1 MTQRPAPEFS
11 RVVPVKSLA
20 DGETVIDI
28 EADADE
34 RAALAR
40 RFGLLALDSLT
51 AKVGLTPVDAGLVR
65 VHGALAAKVTQA
77 CVVTL
82 KSVTTRVEGSFE
94 RLYGADTPEEEAGLI
109 TDTDTEES
117 PPEPFTDGA
126 VDVGEAVA
134 EQLALELDPFPRAPG
149 AAFDGF
155 SSGSKSAGGD
165 DTGDGGSFA
174 VLARLKEKP
183 K

>member
-1 MTQRPAPEFS
+1 MTQHPAPEFS
-11 RVVPVKSLA
+11 RTVPVKSLD

-51 AKVGLTPVDAGLVR
+51 AKVGLTPADGGLVR
-65 VHGALAAKVTQA
+65 VHGALAAEVTQA

-82 KSVTTRVEGSFE
+82 EPVTARVEASFE
-94 RLYGADTPEEEAGLI
+94 RLYGAGAPEEAAGLI
-109 TDTDTEES
+109 TEADTEE

-134 EQLALELDPFPRAPG
+134 EQLALELDPFPRALE

-155 SSGSKSAGGD
+155 SNGSRSVGD
-165 DTGDGGSFA
+165 DGTGDAGPFA

>member
-11 RVVPVKSLA
+11 RAIPVESLE

-40 RFGLLALDSLT
+40 RFGLLAVDSLT
-51 AKVGLTPVDAGLVR
+51 AKVGLTPVDVGRVR
-65 VHGALAAKVTQA
+65 VHGALAAEVTQA

-82 KSVTTRVEGSFE
+82 EPVTTRVEASFE
-94 RLYGADTPEEEAGLI
+94 RLYGADAPEEAGGLI
-109 TDTDTEES
+109 TDADTGES
-117 PPEPFTDGA
+117 PEPFAHGA

-134 EQLALELDPFPRAPG
+134 EQLALELDPFPRAPEV
-149 AAFDGF
+149 AFDGF
-155 SSGSKSAGGD
+155 SSGFKSVGD
-165 DTGDGGSFA
+165 DDIGNAGPFA

>member
-11 RVVPVKSLA
+11 RAVPVESLE

-51 AKVGLTPVDAGLVR
+51 AKVGLTPVDGGLVR

-82 KSVTTRVEGSFE
+82 EPVTTRVEASFQ
-94 RLYGADTPEEEAGLI
+94 RQYGTDAPEEAGGLI
-109 TDTDTEES
+109 ADADTEES
-117 PPEPFTDGA
+117 AEPLAHGT
-126 VDVGEAVA
+126 VDVGETVA
-134 EQLALELDPFPRAPG
+134 EQLALELDPFPRAPE

-155 SSGSKSAGGD
+155 SSGSKSVGDD
-165 DTGDGGSFA
+165 DTGDGGPFT

-183 K
+183 E

>member
-11 RVVPVKSLA
+11 HVVPVESLT

-28 EADADE
+28 GADADE
-34 RAALAR
+34 RAALAK

-51 AKVGLTPVDAGLVR
+51 AKVGLTSVDGGLVR
-65 VHGALAAKVTQA
+65 VHGTLAAKVTQA
-77 CVVTL
+77 CVVT
-82 KSVTTRVEGSFE
+82 VEPVMTRVEGSFE
-94 RLYGADTPEEEAGLI
+94 RLYGAGAPEEAGGPI
-109 TDTDTEES
+109 TDADAEES
-117 PPEPFTDGA
+117 PEPFTHGA

-155 SSGSKSAGGD
+155 SNGSKSVGDD
-165 DTGDGGSFA
+165 DTGDAGPFA

-183 K
+183 E

>member
-11 RVVPVKSLA
+11 HAVPVESLT

-51 AKVGLTPVDAGLVR
+51 AKVGLTPVDGGLVR
-65 VHGALAAKVTQA
+65 VHGTLAAKVTQA

-82 KSVTTRVEGSFE
+82 EPVTTRVEGSFE
-94 RLYGADTPEEEAGLI
+94 RLYGAGAPEEAGGPI
-109 TDTDTEES
+109 TDADAEES
-117 PPEPFTDGA
+117 PEPFTHGA

-155 SSGSKSAGGD
+155 SNGSKSVGDD
-165 DTGDGGSFA
+165 DTGDAGPFA

-183 K
+183 E

>member
-1 MTQRPAPEFS
+1 MTQRPAPELS
-11 RVVPVKSLA
+11 LTVPVESLE
-20 DGETVIDI
+20 DGETVIGI

-34 RAALAR
+34 RTALAK

-51 AKVGLTPVDAGLVR
+51 AKVGLTPVDGGLVR
-65 VHGALAAKVTQA
+65 VHGALAAEVTQA

-82 KSVTTRVEGSFE
+82 EPVPTRVEASFE
-94 RLYGADTPEEEAGLI
+94 RLYGADAPEEAGGPI
-109 TDTDTEES
+109 ADADTEES
-117 PPEPFTDGA
+117 PEPFTDGA

-155 SSGSKSAGGD
+155 TSGSKSVGDD
-165 DTGDGGSFA
+165 DTGNAGPFA
-174 VLARLKEKP
+174 ALARLKEKP

>member
-11 RVVPVKSLA
+11 LAVAVESLE

-51 AKVGLTPVDAGLVR
+51 AKVGLTPVDGGLVR
-65 VHGALAAKVTQA
+65 VHGALAAEVTQA

-82 KSVTTRVEGSFE
+82 EPVTTRVEASFE
-94 RLYGADTPEEEAGLI
+94 RLYGATAPEEAGGLI
-109 TDTDTEES
+109 TDADTEES
-117 PPEPFTDGA
+117 PEPFTDGA

-134 EQLALELDPFPRAPG
+134 EHLALELDPFPRAPG

-155 SSGSKSAGGD
+155 SGRSKSVGGD
-165 DTGDGGSFA
+165 DTGDAGPFA

>member
-11 RVVPVKSLA
+11 HVVAVESLT

-51 AKVGLTPVDAGLVR
+51 AKVGLTSVDGGLVR
-65 VHGALAAKVTQA
+65 VHGTLAAKVTQA

-82 KSVTTRVEGSFE
+82 EPVMTRVEGSFE
-94 RLYGADTPEEEAGLI
+94 RLYGAGAPEEAGGPI
-109 TDTDTEES
+109 TDADAEES
-117 PPEPFTDGA
+117 PEPFTHGA

-155 SSGSKSAGGD
+155 SNGSKSVGDD
-165 DTGDGGSFA
+165 DTGDAGPFA

-183 K
+183 E

>member
-1 MTQRPAPEFS
+1 MTQNAAPEFS
-11 RVVPVKSLA
+11 RTVSVESVE
-20 DGETVIDI
+20 DGDVVIDI
-28 EADADE
+28 AADADE

-51 AKVGLTPVDAGLVR
+51 ARVDLTPVEAGMVR
-65 VHGALAAKVTQA
+65 IHGVLAADVTQA
-77 CVVTL
+77 CVITLEPVT
-82 KSVTTRVEGSFE
+82 SRVEALFE
-94 RLYGADTPEEEAGLI
+94 RLYGAAAGEEAGGLV
-109 TDTDTEES
+109 TNADTED

-126 VDVGEAVA
+126 VDVGEAIA

-155 SSGSKSAGGD
+155 SNASESVGDD
-165 DTGDGGSFA
+165 DTGDAGPFA
-174 VLARLKEKP
+174 ALARLKEKP

>member
-11 RVVPVKSLA
+11 HGVAVESLT

-51 AKVGLTPVDAGLVR
+51 AKVGLTSVDGGLVR
-65 VHGALAAKVTQA
+65 VHGTLAAKVTQA

-82 KSVTTRVEGSFE
+82 EPVMTRVEGSFE
-94 RLYGADTPEEEAGLI
+94 RLYGAGAPEEAGGPI
-109 TDTDTEES
+109 TDADAEES
-117 PPEPFTDGA
+117 PEPFTHGA

-155 SSGSKSAGGD
+155 SNGSKSVGDD
-165 DTGDGGSFA
+165 DTGDAGPFA

-183 K
+183 E

>member
-11 RVVPVKSLA
+11 HVVPVESLT
-20 DGETVIDI
+20 DGEPVIDI

-51 AKVGLTPVDAGLVR
+51 AKVGLTSVDGGLVR
-65 VHGALAAKVTQA
+65 VHGTLAAKVTQA

-82 KSVTTRVEGSFE
+82 EPVMTRVEGSFE
-94 RLYGADTPEEEAGLI
+94 RLYGAGAPEEAGGPI
-109 TDTDTEES
+109 TDADAEES
-117 PPEPFTDGA
+117 PEPFTHGA

-155 SSGSKSAGGD
+155 SNGSKSVGDD
-165 DTGDGGSFA
+165 DTGDAGPFA

-183 K
+183 E

>member
-11 RVVPVKSLA
+11 HVVPVESLT

-51 AKVGLTPVDAGLVR
+51 AKVGLTSVDGGLVR
-65 VHGALAAKVTQA
+65 VHGTLAAKVTQA
-77 CVVTL
+77 CVVT
-82 KSVTTRVEGSFE
+82 VEPVMTRVEGSFE
-94 RLYGADTPEEEAGLI
+94 RLYGAGAPEEAGGPI
-109 TDTDTEES
+109 TDADAEES
-117 PPEPFTDGA
+117 PEPFTHGA

-155 SSGSKSAGGD
+155 SNGSKSVGDD
-165 DTGDGGSFA
+165 DTGDAGPFA

-183 K
+183 E

>member
-11 RVVPVKSLA
+11 RAVPVESLA
-20 DGETVIDI
+20 DGETVIDL

-51 AKVGLTPVDAGLVR
+51 AKVGLTPVDGGLVR
-65 VHGALAAKVTQA
+65 VHGTLAAKVTQA

-82 KSVTTRVEGSFE
+82 EPVTTRVEGSFQ
-94 RLYGADTPEEEAGLI
+94 RLYGTDAPEEAGGLI
-109 TDTDTEES
+109 ADADAEES
-117 PPEPFTDGA
+117 PEPFTHGA

-155 SSGSKSAGGD
+155 SNGSKSVGDD
-165 DTGDGGSFA
+165 DTGDAGPFA

-183 K
+183 E

>member
-11 RVVPVKSLA
+11 RAVSVESLE

-51 AKVGLTPVDAGLVR
+51 AKVGLTPVDGGLVR
-65 VHGALAAKVTQA
+65 VHGALAAEVTQA

-82 KSVTTRVEGSFE
+82 EPVTTRIEASFE
-94 RLYGADTPEEEAGLI
+94 RLYGAEPPEEAGGLI
-109 TDTDTEES
+109 TDADTEEA
-117 PPEPFTDGA
+117 PEPFTDGA

-149 AAFDGF
+149 AAFDGL
-155 SSGSKSAGGD
+155 SSGSESGGDD
-165 DTGDGGSFA
+165 DTGDAGPFA

>member
-11 RVVPVKSLA
+11 RAVSVESLE

-51 AKVGLTPVDAGLVR
+51 AKVGLTPVDGGLVR
-65 VHGALAAKVTQA
+65 VHGALAAEVTQA

-82 KSVTTRVEGSFE
+82 EPVTTRIEASFE
-94 RLYGADTPEEEAGLI
+94 RLYGAEPPEEAGGLI
-109 TDTDTEES
+109 TDADTEEA
-117 PPEPFTDGA
+117 PEPFTDGA

-149 AAFDGF
+149 AAFDGL
-155 SSGSKSAGGD
+155 SSGSKASATTTPGTPAPLRCSPG
-165 DTGDGGSFA
+165 
-174 VLARLKEKP
+174 
-183 K
+183 

>member
-1 MTQRPAPEFS
+1 MTQRPSPEFS
-11 RVVPVKSLA
+11 LTVPAESLE
-20 DGETVIDI
+20 DGETVIDL

-51 AKVGLTPVDAGLVR
+51 AKVGLTPVDGGLVR
-65 VHGALAAKVTQA
+65 VHGALAAEVTQA

-82 KSVTTRVEGSFE
+82 EPVTTRVEASFE
-94 RLYGADTPEEEAGLI
+94 RLYGATAPEEAGGLI
-109 TDTDTEES
+109 TDADTEES
-117 PPEPFTDGA
+117 PEPFTDGA

-134 EQLALELDPFPRAPG
+134 EHLALELDPFPRAPG

-155 SSGSKSAGGD
+155 SSRSKSVGAD
-165 DTGDGGSFA
+165 DTGDAGPFA

>member
-11 RVVPVKSLA
+11 HVVPVESLT

-28 EADADE
+28 GADADE
-34 RAALAR
+34 RAALAK

-51 AKVGLTPVDAGLVR
+51 AKVGLTSVDGGLVR
-65 VHGALAAKVTQA
+65 VHGTLAAKVTQA

-82 KSVTTRVEGSFE
+82 EPVMTRVEGSFE
-94 RLYGADTPEEEAGLI
+94 RLYGAGAPEEAGGPI
-109 TDTDTEES
+109 TDADAEES
-117 PPEPFTDGA
+117 PEPFTHGA

-155 SSGSKSAGGD
+155 SNGSKSVGDD
-165 DTGDGGSFA
+165 DTGDAGPFA
-174 VLARLKEKP
+174 VLARLTEKP
-183 K
+183 E

>member
-11 RVVPVKSLA
+11 RAVPVEGLE
-20 DGETVIDI
+20 DGETVIEI

-51 AKVGLTPVDAGLVR
+51 AKVGLTPVDGGLVR
-65 VHGALAAKVTQA
+65 VHGALAAEVTQA

-82 KSVTTRVEGSFE
+82 EPVTTRVEASFE
-94 RLYGADTPEEEAGLI
+94 CLYGADATEEAGGGLI
-109 TDTDTEES
+109 TDADTEES
-117 PPEPFTDGA
+117 PEPFTHGA

-134 EQLALELDPFPRAPG
+134 EHLALELEPFPRSPG
-149 AAFDGF
+149 VAFDSF
-155 SSGSKSAGGD
+155 SSASESVGND
-165 DTGDGGSFA
+165 DTVDAGPFA

-183 K
+183 E

>member
-11 RVVPVKSLA
+11 HAVAVESLE

-51 AKVGLTPVDAGLVR
+51 AKVGLTPVDGGLVR
-65 VHGALAAKVTQA
+65 VHGTLAAKVTQA

-82 KSVTTRVEGSFE
+82 EPVMTRVEGSFE
-94 RLYGADTPEEEAGLI
+94 RLYGAGAPEEAGGPI
-109 TDTDTEES
+109 TDADAEES
-117 PPEPFTDGA
+117 PEPFTHGA

-134 EQLALELDPFPRAPG
+134 EQLALELDPFPRPPG

-155 SSGSKSAGGD
+155 SNGSKSVVDD
-165 DTGDGGSFA
+165 DTGDAGPFA

-183 K
+183 E

>member
-11 RVVPVKSLA
+11 RAVPVQSLE
-20 DGETVIDI
+20 DSETVIDI

-51 AKVGLTPVDAGLVR
+51 AKVGLTPADGGLVR
-65 VHGALAAKVTQA
+65 VHGALAAEVTQA
-77 CVVTL
+77 CVITLEPVTA
-82 KSVTTRVEGSFE
+82 RVEASFE
-94 RLYGADTPEEEAGLI
+94 RLYGADAPEEEAGLI
-109 TDTDTEES
+109 ADADTEES
-117 PPEPFTDGA
+117 PEPFTDGA

>member
-1 MTQRPAPEFS
+1 MTQRPVPEFS
-11 RVVPVKSLA
+11 RVVPVESLD

-51 AKVGLTPVDAGLVR
+51 AKVGLTPVDVGLVR

-82 KSVTTRVEGSFE
+82 ESVTTRVEGSFE
-94 RLYGADTPEEEAGLI
+94 RLYGADAPEEAAGSI
-109 TDTDTEES
+109 TDVDTEEF
-117 PPEPFTDGA
+117 PEPFTDGA

-174 VLARLKEKP
+174 ALARLKEKP

>member
-1 MTQRPAPEFS
+1 MTQRPASEFS
-11 RVVPVKSLA
+11 RAIAVESLE

-65 VHGALAAKVTQA
+65 VHGTLAAEVTQA

-82 KSVTTRVEGSFE
+82 EPVTTRVEGSFE
-94 RLYGADTPEEEAGLI
+94 RLYGADTPEEAGGLI
-109 TDTDTEES
+109 TDADTEES
-117 PPEPFTDGA
+117 PLPLADGA

-155 SSGSKSAGGD
+155 SSGSKSVGGD
-165 DTGDGGSFA
+165 DTGDAAPFT
-174 VLARLKEKP
+174 VLARLKKKP
-183 K
+183 E

>member
-11 RVVPVKSLA
+11 RAVPVESLE

-34 RAALAR
+34 RAALTR

-51 AKVGLTPVDAGLVR
+51 AKVGLTPVDGGLVR
-65 VHGALAAKVTQA
+65 VHGALAAEITQA

-82 KSVTTRVEGSFE
+82 EPVTSRVEASFE
-94 RLYGADTPEEEAGLI
+94 CLYGADTPEEAGGLI
-109 TDTDTEES
+109 TDADTEES
-117 PPEPFTDGA
+117 PESLAHGA
-126 VDVGEAVA
+126 IDVGEAVA
-134 EQLALELDPFPRAPG
+134 EQLALELDPFPRSPG
-149 AAFDGF
+149 AAFDGL
-155 SSGSKSAGGD
+155 SSASESVGND
-165 DTGDGGSFA
+165 DTGDAGPFA

>member
-11 RVVPVKSLA
+11 RVVPVESLA

-109 TDTDTEES
+109 TDTDTEET
-117 PPEPFTDGA
+117 PEPFTDGA

>member
-1 MTQRPAPEFS
+1 MTQRPVPEFS
-11 RVVPVKSLA
+11 RVVPVESLD

-51 AKVGLTPVDAGLVR
+51 AKVGLTPVDVGLVR

-82 KSVTTRVEGSFE
+82 ESVTTRVEGSFE
-94 RLYGADTPEEEAGLI
+94 RLYGADTPEEAGDLI
-109 TDTDTEES
+109 TDADTEES
-117 PPEPFTDGA
+117 PEPFIHGA

-155 SSGSKSAGGD
+155 SSGSKSVGED
-165 DTGDGGSFA
+165 DTGDAGPFA

>member
-11 RVVPVKSLA
+11 RAVPVESLE

-51 AKVGLTPVDAGLVR
+51 AKVGLTPVDGGLVR
-65 VHGALAAKVTQA
+65 VHGALAAEITQA

-82 KSVTTRVEGSFE
+82 EPVPTRVEASFE
-94 RLYGADTPEEEAGLI
+94 RLYGADAPEEAGGPI
-109 TDTDTEES
+109 TDADTEES
-117 PPEPFTDGA
+117 PEPFTDGA

-155 SSGSKSAGGD
+155 SSGSKSAGDD
-165 DTGDGGSFA
+165 DTENAGPFA

-183 K
+183 E

>member
-11 RVVPVKSLA
+11 RAVPVESLE

-28 EADADE
+28 EADTDE

-65 VHGALAAKVTQA
+65 VHGALAAEVTQA

-82 KSVTTRVEGSFE
+82 KPVTTRVEASFE
-94 RLYGADTPEEEAGLI
+94 RLYGADAPGEADGVI
-109 TDTDTEES
+109 TDADTKES
-117 PPEPFTDGA
+117 PEPFTDGT

-149 AAFDGF
+149 VAFNGF
-155 SSGSKSAGGD
+155 SSASKSVGDD
-165 DTGDGGSFA
+165 DTGDAGPFA
-174 VLARLKEKP
+174 VLARLKEKS

>member
-11 RVVPVKSLA
+11 RVVPVESLE

-51 AKVGLTPVDAGLVR
+51 AKVGLTPVDVGLVR

-117 PPEPFTDGA
+117 PQPFTHGA

-134 EQLALELDPFPRAPG
+134 EQLALELDHFPRAPE

-155 SSGSKSAGGD
+155 SSGSKSVGGD

>member
-11 RVVPVKSLA
+11 HAVAVESLE

-28 EADADE
+28 GADADE

-51 AKVGLTPVDAGLVR
+51 AKVGLTSVDGGLVR
-65 VHGALAAKVTQA
+65 VHGTLAAKVTQA

-82 KSVTTRVEGSFE
+82 EPVMTRVEGSFE
-94 RLYGADTPEEEAGLI
+94 RLYGAGAPEEAGGPI
-109 TDTDTEES
+109 TDADAEES
-117 PPEPFTDGA
+117 PEPFTHGA

-155 SSGSKSAGGD
+155 SNGSKSVGDD
-165 DTGDGGSFA
+165 DTGDAGPFA

-183 K
+183 E

>member
-11 RVVPVKSLA
+11 HAVAVESLT

-51 AKVGLTPVDAGLVR
+51 AKVGLTPVDGGLVR
-65 VHGALAAKVTQA
+65 VHGTLAAKVTQA

-82 KSVTTRVEGSFE
+82 EPVMTRVEGSFE
-94 RLYGADTPEEEAGLI
+94 RLYGAGAPEEAGGPI
-109 TDTDTEES
+109 TDADAEES
-117 PPEPFTDGA
+117 PEPFTHGA

-155 SSGSKSAGGD
+155 SNGSKSVVDD
-165 DTGDGGSFA
+165 DTGDAGPFA

-183 K
+183 E

>member
-1 MTQRPAPEFS
+1 MTHRPAPEFS
-11 RVVPVKSLA
+11 RAVPVESLE

-51 AKVGLTPVDAGLVR
+51 AKVGLTPVDGGLVR

-82 KSVTTRVEGSFE
+82 EPVTTRVETSFE
-94 RLYGADTPEEEAGLI
+94 RLYGADDPEEADGLI
-109 TDTDTEES
+109 TDTDSEES
-117 PPEPFTDGA
+117 PEPFTHGA
-126 VDVGEAVA
+126 VDVGDAVA
-134 EQLALELDPFPRAPG
+134 EQLALELDPFPRATG
-149 AAFDGF
+149 AAFDSF
-155 SSGSKSAGGD
+155 SSASKSVGDD

-183 K
+183 E

>member
-11 RVVPVKSLA
+11 RVVPVESLA

-51 AKVGLTPVDAGLVR
+51 AKIGLTPVYAGLVR

-109 TDTDTEES
+109 TDTDTEET
-117 PPEPFTDGA
+117 PEPVTDGA

-155 SSGSKSAGGD
+155 SSGSKSAAGD

>member
-11 RVVPVKSLA
+11 HVVAVESLE

-51 AKVGLTPVDAGLVR
+51 AKVGLTPVDGGLVR
-65 VHGALAAKVTQA
+65 VHGTLAAKVTQA

-82 KSVTTRVEGSFE
+82 KPVMTGVEGSFE
-94 RLYGADTPEEEAGLI
+94 RLYGAGAPEEAGGPI
-109 TDTDTEES
+109 TDADAEES
-117 PPEPFTDGA
+117 PEPFTHGA

-155 SSGSKSAGGD
+155 SNGSKSVVDD
-165 DTGDGGSFA
+165 DTGDAGPFA

-183 K
+183 E